1 MADEIQ
7 DSEEA
12 RMTDKLHLGQHISR
26 QFNVEL
32 EDVRSKVLYMG
43 GVVEEQ
49 LANALRVLVNDEVAL
64 ARDVIDADAIVNSLE
79 VEIDEECTRI
89 VARRQPAA
97 TDLRLVMTVSKT
109 INDLERMG
117 DEAKRV
123 AKMSRKDMDGALQD
137 DIRADLELMGNLI
150 RDMLRQVLDAFART
164 DVDTAVLVV
173 KADKKVDKKYK
184 KIIKQLI
191 KHMGRNPEAIPAVMN
206 IMWAARS
213 LERLGDRCQNI
224 AEHIIYMVLGMDVRH
239 IKLDDVLA
247 EIEAQSEQEPD

>member
-1 MADEIQ
+1 M
-7 DSEEA
+7 
-12 RMTDKLHLGQHISR
+12 DKLHLGQHISR

-32 EDVRSKVLYMG
+32 EDVRSKVLHMG

-49 LANALRVLVNDEVAL
+49 LANALNVLVNGEVKL
-64 ARDVIDADAIVNSLE
+64 ARSVIDADAIVNSLE

-97 TDLRLVMTVSKT
+97 TDLRLVMSVIKT

-117 DEAKRV
+117 DEAKRM
-123 AKMSRKDMDGALQD
+123 AKMSREDMDGVLQD
-137 DIRADLELMGNLI
+137 EVRADLTHMGDLV
-150 RDMLRQVLDAFART
+150 REMLRQVLDAFART

-173 KADKKVDKKYK
+173 KADSKVDEKYK

-191 KHMGRNPEAIPAVMN
+191 KRMSVDPEAIPEVMN
-206 IMWAARS
+206 IIWAVRS

-224 AEHIIYMVLGMDVRH
+224 AEHIIYMVLGTDVRH

-247 EIEAQSEQEPD
+247 EIEAQSELH

>member
-1 MADEIQ
+1 
-7 DSEEA
+7 
-12 RMTDKLHLGQHISR
+12 MTDKLHFAEHISR
-26 QFNVEL
+26 QFNTEL
-32 EDVRSKVLYMG
+32 EDVRSKVLHMG

-49 LANALRVLVNDEVAL
+49 LGNALRVLVNDESKL
-64 ARDVIDADAIVNSLE
+64 AREVIDADAVVNSLE

-97 TDLRLVMTVSKT
+97 TDLRLIMTISKT
-109 INDLERMG
+109 TNELERIG

-123 AKMSRKDMDGALQD
+123 AKMSRKDMEGVLQD
-137 DIRADLELMGNLI
+137 DIRADLEHMGDLV
-150 RDMLRQVLDAFART
+150 REMLRQVLDAFART

-173 KADKKVDKKYK
+173 KADKNVDKKYK

-191 KHMGRNPEAIPAVMN
+191 GQMTKDPEAVPAMMKV
-206 IMWAARS
+206 IWAVRS

-224 AEHIIYMVLGMDVRH
+224 AEHVIYMVLGTDVRH

-247 EIEAQSEQEPD
+247 EIEAQSEPE

>member
-1 MADEIQ
+1 MDN
-7 DSEEA
+7 
-12 RMTDKLHLGQHISR
+12 LHLGQHISR
-26 QFNVEL
+26 QFNEEL
-32 EDVRSKVLYMG
+32 EEVRSQVLHMG
-43 GVVEEQ
+43 GIVEDQ
-49 LANALRVLVNDEVAL
+49 LANALKVLVGDDPEL
-64 ARDVIDADAIVNSLE
+64 ARAVIKADAQVNTLE
-79 VEIDEECTRI
+79 VDIDEECTRI

-109 INDLERMG
+109 INELERIG

-123 AKMSRKDMDGALQD
+123 AKMSREELGGVLAEDV
-137 DIRADLELMGNLI
+137 RAELTYMGDLV

-164 DVDTAVLVV
+164 DVDTAIEVV

-191 KHMGRNPEAIPAVMN
+191 KHMGDDPESVPAVVN
-206 IMWAARS
+206 IMWAVRS

-224 AEHIIYMVLGMDVRH
+224 AEHIIYMVLGTDVRH

-247 EIEAQSEQEPD
+247 EIEEAQSVSD